1 MIDTPQRQTFHL
13 LSNLSSNLVKHS
25 AFTFKPARFLL
36 GIALALAGCSEGDFQ
51 SAQTVTFGEADELQI
66 QPIRVCD
73 DNGNSCAGINLF
85 RDITEKILAQAKLRV
100 SFLPERQLN
109 ASRFLSIN
117 DSSDRNSSDYEFYEL
132 TRTGGQ
138 GAFGRNPDS
147 TETSGPINVWFV
159 DTIEGSNGFTQFGLA
174 WVNAN
179 GVLISKEAL
188 EFNGTG
194 RPDTLAHEVGHNL
207 GLRHSTL
214 GAGGSNNLLTDGDR
228 RNVPGSVDD
237 IAPDG
242 AGLSSLTTAQLQTIL
257 DSPFVNSGTSGS
269 LSSSVVASGD
279 VISALPYL
287 QASRTEAEATA
298 TSAVSVPDEA
308 SSWIGLSML
317 GVFIVKTS
325 RKKLAIA
332 HD

>member
-1 MIDTPQRQTFHL
+1 M
-13 LSNLSSNLVKHS
+13 KHS
-25 AFTFKPARFLL
+25 AFTFKPAHFLL

-51 SAQTVTFGEADELQI
+51 SARTITFGEADELQI

-73 DNGNSCAGINLF
+73 DNGNSCAGVNLF
-85 RDITEKILAQAKLRV
+85 RDITEKILAQAKLSV

-117 DSSDRNSSDYEFYEL
+117 DASDRSSPDYEFYEL
-132 TRTGGQ
+132 TRTGGK

-159 DTIEGSNGFTQFGLA
+159 DTIEGPSGFTQFGLA
-174 WVNAN
+174 WVDAN

-207 GLRHSTL
+207 GLRHTTL

-228 RNVPGSVDD
+228 RNVPNSVND
-237 IAPDG
+237 ITPDG
-242 AGLSSLTTAQLQTIL
+242 AGLGTLTAAQISTIL
-257 DSPFVNSGTSGS
+257 DSPFVSSGS
-269 LSSSVVASGD
+269 SGSVTGLEVSND
-279 VISALPYL
+279 MFSALPSSQTSL
-287 QASRTEAEATA
+287 MDANAAE
-298 TSAVSVPDEA
+298 TSAVSVPDTA